1 MSIARFRIAW
11 FASIVVVAG
20 TLAAAAAETPGVS
33 ANEIRIGQTMPYS
46 GPASAY
52 GTIGR
57 AQLAYLK
64 MINDEG
70 GVNGHKITLISLDD
84 GYAPPKTVEQTR
96 KLVEEEKVALI
107 WQSVGTAPNT
117 AIEKYLNDRKI
128 PQLFAGSFAS
138 KFNDP
143 KHFPWT
149 MGAFGSYYSEGLAYA
164 KYILDTKP
172 GGKIAILYQNDDYGK
187 DYVNGLRVGL
197 GERAARIIVAEAS
210 YEFTDPTVDS
220 QIVTLQGSGA
230 DIFYD
235 ISGPKF
241 AAQAIRRIYD
251 LGWKPMHLLNA
262 VSSSV
267 SAVLVPAG
275 LEKAVGIISQ
285 VALKDPTDPQWKDDP
300 GYKDWLAWMKKYY
313 PDGDI
318 NDLNN
323 VFAYTQAQML
333 VEVLKRCG
341 GDFSRENIMRQAT
354 NLHALAL
361 PMLLP
366 AITIDTSPSDF
377 QPLKKVRMAK
387 FDGHTWVP
395 FGDVIDA
402 MSQ

>member
-1 MSIARFRIAW
+1 MGSKRFHIAGLASTFIA
-11 FASIVVVAG
+11 VA
-20 TLAAAAAETPGVS
+20 TLTAAAAETPGVS
-33 ANEIRIGQTMPYS
+33 ANEIKIGQTMPYS

-52 GTIGR
+52 GSIGR
-57 AQLAYLK
+57 AQLAYFK
-64 MINDEG
+64 MINEQG
-70 GVNGHKITLISLDD
+70 GVNGHKINLISLDD

-96 KLVEEEKVALI
+96 KLVEEEKVAFV

-149 MGAFGSYYSEGLAYA
+149 MGAFGSYYAEGLAYA

-172 GGKIAILYQNDDYGK
+172 DGKIAILYQNDDYGK
-187 DYVNGLRVGL
+187 DYVNGLRDGL
-197 GERAARIIVAEAS
+197 GARAAKMIVAEAS

-235 ISGPKF
+235 IALPKF
-241 AAQAIRRIYD
+241 AAQAIRRVYD
-251 LGWKPMHLLNA
+251 VGWKPLHLLNA

-267 SAVLVPAG
+267 SAVLTPAG
-275 LEKAVGIISQ
+275 IEKSVGIISV
-285 VALKDPTDPQWKDDP
+285 VALKDPTDPRWKDDP
-300 GYKDWLAWMKKYY
+300 GYKDWLAWMKKFF
-313 PDGDI
+313 PGDT

-323 VFAYTQAQML
+323 VFAYTQAQIL
-333 VEVLKRCG
+333 VQVLTQC
-341 GDFSRENIMRQAT
+341 DNDLSRENIMRQAT

-366 AITIDTSPSDF
+366 GITIDTSPTDY

-402 MSQ
+402 GSQ